1 MKRYREGQKMIYNP
15 DKGERVTFWSY
26 AEEDPDGAY
35 IHHPTRGA
43 LYVSLSSLIT
53 EKGN

>member
-1 MKRYREGQKMIYNP
+1 MKRYREGQKVIYNA

-26 AEEDPDGAY
+26 AEEDQDGAY
-35 IHHPTRGA
+35 IHHPKRGA
-43 LYVSLSSLIT
+43 LYVSLSSLTT